1 MFAGGAFVARSIA
14 VMNAGC
20 WENLKNTGKLKSDT
34 GKPKK
39 GKRLIGRLK
48 IAVEKGFAKIW
59 MMQLQQR
66 YPCGVW

>member
-1 MFAGGAFVARSIA
+1 MCAGGAFVDRPIA

-20 WENLKNTGKLKSDT
+20 WENLQNTGKLKSDT

-39 GKRLIGRLK
+39 EKRLIGRPK
-48 IAVEKGFAKIW
+48 TAVGKGVPKIW

-66 YPCGVW
+66 